1 VLIMGLYGGVLP
13 VVLAE
18 AAPVPVRCTAVSLGY
33 NFSFGI
39 IGGLTLLMA
48 AWLVDRTG
56 DEIAPAF
63 LIMLSA
69 AITFAAIMR
78 FRETYRVSFPGS
90 AAKPAAAYA

>member
-1 VLIMGLYGGVLP
+1 
-13 VVLAE
+13 
-18 AAPVPVRCTAVSLGY
+18 
-33 NFSFGI
+33 
-39 IGGLTLLMA
+39 MA

-78 FRETYRVSFPGS
+78 FRETYRASF
-90 AAKPAAAYA
+90 AAHAPRPAAAYA

>member
-1 VLIMGLYGGVLP
+1 MGLYGGVLP

-33 NFSFGI
+33 NIAFGV
-39 IGGLTLLMA
+39 IGGLTPLMA

-78 FRETYRVSFPGS
+78 FGETYRAPFPLGTP
-90 AAKPAAAYA
+90 KPAAAYA